1 MSNGLNMK
9 KNNNFNVKFPFL
21 LGLLLASILFLG
33 ACSDDKAVE
42 ERERI
47 TDEQVALLMD
57 FERKV
62 TLVQQAIK
70 NGILTR
76 DSDYLIVA
84 ANISLDA
91 YDLLEQ
97 IEDVFP
103 DSEDLTDSYQDYF
116 AKLVTIITLFYENR
130 LERGRASLMEL
141 EESHTFIQGKLRA
154 ITRTATGDGCVPCF
168 GD

>member
-1 MSNGLNMK
+1 MIIKYHNILLKSYFFLIG
-9 KNNNFNVKFPFL
+9 FL
-21 LGLLLASILFLG
+21 LVFTLLLS
-33 ACSDDKAVE
+33 ACGDDKAVE

-47 TDEQVALLMD
+47 TDQQLTLLVD

-103 DSEDLTDSYQDYF
+103 DAEELTDSYQDYY

-141 EESHTFIQGKLRA
+141 EESHSFIQGKLRV
-154 ITRTATGDGCVPCF
+154 ITQTATGDGCVPCF
-168 GD
+168 AQ

>member
-1 MSNGLNMK
+1 MN
-9 KNNNFNVKFPFL
+9 KNNKFKVKLSFL
-21 LGLLLASILFLG
+21 FGLLLASCLFLG
-33 ACSDDKAVE
+33 ACSDDRAVKG
-42 ERERI
+42 REGI
-47 TDEQVALLMD
+47 TDEQLALLVD

-84 ANISLDA
+84 ANISLDVF
-91 YDLLEQ
+91 DLLDQ
-97 IEDVFP
+97 IENVFS
-103 DSEDLTDSYQDYF
+103 DAETLAGSYQDYF
-116 AKLVTIITLFYENR
+116 AKLVTIISLFYENR

-141 EESHTFIQGKLRA
+141 EESHIFIQGKLRA
-154 ITRTATGDGCVPCF
+154 ITQTAIGDGCVPCF